1 MSELLGCCARNKA
14 LKLEGDER
22 GEKVVQTPSTTKQET
37 VTGLSRLEA
46 EKRLTHYG
54 PNAMPETRPDP
65 LWLRFFSQFQSPL
78 IYILLFALVFDVGL
92 WFFEGR
98 HGLPYE
104 SFAILTILL
113 FNAGLGVW
121 QERRAENALSKLKA
135 LAAPQVWVLRE
146 GELIRLPSQEL
157 VPGDT
162 VRLEAGE
169 RIPADGKVIQ
179 AEGLLI
185 DEAVLTGESV
195 PVDKARQDEVL
206 AGTLAVRGKGWL
218 ELTRT
223 GKESAMGRLAEMLGD
238 IKVEKTPLERR
249 LNKFGNQ
256 VAKWVL
262 LLAVGLMV
270 LLVVLEGTDNFA
282 QLLLFTVALAVAA
295 VPEGLP
301 AVLSLTLALGVER
314 MAKRKAVVRRLSAV
328 EALGSVT
335 VIATDK
341 TGTLTENKME
351 VRTTD
356 FTDVLRAHKAIA
368 LASDAEPGSAAGDP
382 LELALLTYV
391 RAQGTDVHALR
402 QLRPRLAVHPFD
414 SSWKFMRVTVEEE
427 DKIVSYLKGAP
438 EVLLERS
445 TLSLRERTSWQE
457 KMQAYAR
464 AGFRLLAFAYGKGER
479 EYDLTWLGLAMLW
492 DPPRP
497 EVPEAIHKA
506 QAAGIRVLMITGD
519 HPATALNIAQQIGLR
534 GERVLTGEDLEHLTP
549 EALTKA
555 VREVNV
561 FARVA
566 PEDKL
571 KLVDMLAQSGE
582 IVAMTGD
589 GVNDAPALKRSDV
602 GVAMGQRGSDVS
614 REVADL
620 VLLDD
625 NFATLVSAVEEG
637 RSIYSNIQKFIRFLF
652 STNVAEVL
660 VISLGAVLAFIL
672 GLQDVN
678 GSALLP
684 LLAVQILWINLV
696 SDGPPA
702 LALAL
707 DKNPG
712 AMNAPPR
719 PPQSPLLEKN
729 DLRFVLLVG
738 SLSALVGLA
747 LLGLVPRLGFELD
760 TARTVL
766 FHFLAIKQLFLTY
779 PSRHTFVQPSKNTI
793 LMWVVLLGIALQLL
807 VGFLPTTAR
816 ALGAVVLP
824 LELWGLV
831 IAASLLVWGLA
842 ESSNR
847 LIWRDRGVTYQ
858 KITDAG
864 SK

>member
-1 MSELLGCCARNKA
+1 VGKA
-14 LKLEGDER
+14 TLTAHHALN
-22 GEKVVQTPSTTKQET
+22 
-37 VTGLSRLEA
+37 GLSQLEA
-46 EKRLTHYG
+46 QKRLADYG
-54 PNAMPETRPDP
+54 PNALPETRPNP
-65 LWLRFFSQFQSPL
+65 LWLRFLRQFQSPL
-78 IYILLFALVFDVGL
+78 IYILLFALVFDVGVWL
-92 WFFEGR
+92 YEGR
-98 HGLPYE
+98 HTLPYE
-104 SFAILTILL
+104 SLAILTILF

-121 QERRAENALSKLKA
+121 QERRAENALGKLKA
-135 LAAPQVWVLRE
+135 LAAPHVWVLRDSE
-146 GELIRLPSQEL
+146 FMRLPSREL
-157 VPGDT
+157 VPGDV

-169 RIPADGKVIQ
+169 RIAADARVLQG
-179 AEGLLI
+179 EGLLI
-185 DEAVLTGESV
+185 DESVLTGESV
-195 PVDKARQDEVL
+195 PVDKAQRDEVL

-249 LNKFGNQ
+249 LNTFGNQ

-270 LLVVLEGTDNFA
+270 VLVVLEGTSNLA
-282 QLLLFTVALAVAA
+282 ELLLFTVALAVAA

-351 VRTTD
+351 VRSTD
-356 FTDVLRAHKAIA
+356 FTDALKAHRAMA
-368 LASDAEPGSAAGDP
+368 LASDAEPGSAVGDP
-382 LELALLTYV
+382 LELALLAHV
-391 RAQGTDVHALR
+391 QAQGMDVHALR
-402 QLRPRLAVHPFD
+402 QLHPRLEVRSFD
-414 SSWKFMRVTVEEE
+414 SAWKFMRVTVEEE
-427 DKIVSYLKGAP
+427 DKVVSYLKGAP

-445 TLSLRERTSWQE
+445 TLSSRERSSWQE
-457 KMQAYAR
+457 KMQAHAGE
-464 AGFRLLAFAYGKGER
+464 GFRLLAFAYGKGES
-479 EYDLTWLGLAMLW
+479 EHNLTWLGLAMLW

-497 EVPEAIHKA
+497 EVPAAIRKA
-506 QAAGIRVLMITGD
+506 QEAGIRVLMITGD
-519 HPATALNIAQQIGLR
+519 HPATALNIAQQIGIR
-534 GERVLTGEDLEHLTP
+534 GERVLTGEDLEYLSPDSLT
-549 EALTKA
+549 EALH
-555 VREVNV
+555 EVNV
-561 FARVA
+561 FARVT

-571 KLVDMLAQSGE
+571 KLVKTLAESGE

-625 NFATLVSAVEEG
+625 NFATIVSAVEEG
-637 RSIYSNIQKFIRFLF
+637 RNIYMNVQKFIRFLF

-660 VISLGAVLAFIL
+660 VIAVGAILAFIL
-672 GLQDVN
+672 GLRETN

-696 SDGPPA
+696 TDGPPA

-707 DKNPG
+707 DQNPG
-712 AMNAPPR
+712 VMNALPR

-738 SLSALVGLA
+738 GLSALVGLA
-747 LLGLVPRLGFELD
+747 LLGLVPRLGFD
-760 TARTVL
+760 FGTARTVL
-766 FHFLAIKQLFLTY
+766 FHFLAIKQLLLTY
-779 PSRHTFVQPSKNTI
+779 PSRHTFTRPRANPI
-793 LMWVVLLGIALQLL
+793 LMWVVLLGLGLQLL
-807 VGFLPTTAR
+807 VGFLPATAR
-816 ALGAVVLP
+816 ALGAVLLP

-831 IAASLLVWGLA
+831 LTASLLVWGLA
-842 ESSNR
+842 EAVNH
-847 LIWRDRGVTYQ
+847 LIWRERPVV
-858 KITDAG
+858 
-864 SK
+864 

>member
-1 MSELLGCCARNKA
+1 M
-14 LKLEGDER
+14 
-22 GEKVVQTPSTTKQET
+22 VQTTPKTGQATF
-37 VTGLSRLEA
+37 TGLSRLEA
-46 EKRLTHYG
+46 QKRLAHYG
-54 PNAMPETRPDP
+54 PNALPETRPDP
-65 LWLRFFSQFQSPL
+65 LWLRFLRQFQSPL
-78 IYILLFALVFDVGL
+78 IYILVFALVFDVGVWL
-92 WFFEGR
+92 FEGR

-113 FNAGLGVW
+113 FNAALGVW
-121 QERRAENALSKLKA
+121 QEKRAENALSKLKA

-146 GELIRLPSQEL
+146 GELTRVPSQDL
-157 VPGDT
+157 VPGDM

-169 RIPADGKVIQ
+169 RIPADGRVVQ

-185 DEAVLTGESV
+185 DESVLTGESV
-195 PVDKARQDEVL
+195 PVDKARQEEVL

-223 GKESAMGRLAEMLGD
+223 GKTSAMGRLAEMLGD
-238 IKVEKTPLERR
+238 IKIEKTPLERR
-249 LNKFGNQ
+249 LHTFGNQ
-256 VAKWVL
+256 IAKWVL

-270 LLVVLEGTDNFA
+270 VLVVLEGTSNFA
-282 QLLLFTVALAVAA
+282 ELLLFTVALAVAA

-351 VRTTD
+351 VRATD
-356 FTDVLRAHKAIA
+356 LTDSLLAHKAMA

-382 LELALLTYV
+382 LELALLTHV
-391 RAQGTDVHALR
+391 QAQGMDVQALR
-402 QLRPRLAVHPFD
+402 QFHPRLAVHPFD
-414 SSWKFMRVTVEEE
+414 SAWKFMRVTVEE
-427 DKIVSYLKGAP
+427 DNKVVSYLKGAP

-445 TLSLRERTSWQE
+445 KLSLQERNSWQE
-457 KMQAYAR
+457 KIQTYAGE
-464 AGFRLLAFAYGKGER
+464 GFRLLAFASGKNES
-479 EYDLTWLGLAMLW
+479 EHDLTWLGLAMLW

-497 EVPEAIHKA
+497 EVPQAIQKA
-506 QAAGIRVLMITGD
+506 RAAGIRVLMITGD
-519 HPATALNIAQQIGLR
+519 HPATALNIARQIGIR
-534 GERVLTGEDLEHLTP
+534 AERVLTGEDLEHLTLD
-549 EALTKA
+549 ALAHA

-561 FARVA
+561 FARVS

-571 KLVDMLAQSGE
+571 KLVETLTQSGE

-625 NFATLVSAVEEG
+625 NFATIVSAVEEG
-637 RSIYSNIQKFIRFLF
+637 RSIYTNIQKFIRFLF

-660 VISLGAVLAFIL
+660 VIAMGAVLAFIL
-672 GLQDVN
+672 GLQEVD
-678 GSALLP
+678 GRALLP

-696 SDGPPA
+696 TDGPPA

-712 AMNAPPR
+712 VMSAPPR
-719 PPQSPLLEKN
+719 PPQSPLLEPP

-738 SLSALVGLA
+738 GLGALVGLA
-747 LLGLVPRLGFELD
+747 LLGVVPRLGFEFD

-779 PSRHTFVQPSKNTI
+779 PSRHTFTRPLANPI
-793 LMWVVLLGIALQLL
+793 LLWVVLLGIGLQLF
-807 VGFLPTTAR
+807 VGFVPTMAR

-831 IAASLLVWGLA
+831 MAASLLVWGLA
-842 ESSNR
+842 ESVNR
-847 LIWRDRGVTYQ
+847 VIWQPKSVKHTNAR
-858 KITDAG
+858 
-864 SK
+864 

>member
-1 MSELLGCCARNKA
+1 MVRTTSTIHQEI
-14 LKLEGDER
+14 LK
-22 GEKVVQTPSTTKQET
+22 
-37 VTGLSRLEA
+37 GLSKLEA
-46 EKRLTHYG
+46 EKRLAHYG
-54 PNAMPETRPDP
+54 PNALPETRADP
-65 LWLRFFSQFQSPL
+65 LWLRFVRQFQSPL
-78 IYILLFALVFDVGL
+78 IYILLFALVFDVGVWL
-92 WFFEGR
+92 FEGR
-98 HGLPYE
+98 HALPYE

-121 QERRAENALSKLKA
+121 QERRAENALGKLKT

-146 GELIRLPSQEL
+146 GELLRLSSQEL
-157 VPGDT
+157 VPGDI
-162 VRLEAGE
+162 VRLETGE
-169 RIPADGKVIQ
+169 RIPADGKVVRG
-179 AEGLLI
+179 EGLLI
-185 DEAVLTGESV
+185 DESVLTGESV
-195 PVDKARQDEVL
+195 PVDKAQHEEVL

-249 LNKFGNQ
+249 LHTFGNQ
-256 VAKWVL
+256 IAKWVL

-270 LLVVLEGTDNFA
+270 VLVVLEGTSNFA
-282 QLLLFTVALAVAA
+282 ELLLFTVALAVAA

-356 FTDVLRAHKAIA
+356 FTDVLKAYRAMA
-368 LASDAEPGSAAGDP
+368 LASDAEPGSSAGDP
-382 LELALLTYV
+382 LELALLAYV
-391 RAQGTDVHALR
+391 QAQGMDVHALR
-402 QLRPRLAVHPFD
+402 QLHPRLEVHPFD
-414 SSWKFMRVTVEEE
+414 SAWKFMRVTVEED
-427 DKIVSYLKGAP
+427 DKTVSYLKGAP
-438 EVLLERS
+438 EVLLGRS
-445 TLSLRERTSWQE
+445 TLSPHERTSWQE
-457 KMQAYAR
+457 KIHAYAGE
-464 AGFRLLAFAYGKGER
+464 GFRLLAFAYGKGES
-479 EYDLTWLGLAMLW
+479 EHHLTWLGLAMLW

-497 EVPEAIHKA
+497 EVPAAIHKA
-506 QAAGIRVLMITGD
+506 QEAGIRVLMITGD
-519 HPATALNIAQQIGLR
+519 HPATALNIAQQIGIR
-534 GERVLTGEDLEHLTP
+534 GERVLTGEDLEHLSP
-549 EALTKA
+549 EALAKA
-555 VREVNV
+555 VLEVNV

-571 KLVDMLAQSGE
+571 KLVETLAQSGE
-582 IVAMTGD
+582 SVAMTGD

-625 NFATLVSAVEEG
+625 NFATIVSAVEEG
-637 RSIYSNIQKFIRFLF
+637 RSIYNNIQKFIRFLF

-660 VISLGAVLAFIL
+660 VIAVGAILAFIL
-672 GLQDVN
+672 GLQDVD
-678 GSALLP
+678 GRVLLP

-696 SDGPPA
+696 TDGPPA

-712 AMNAPPR
+712 VMNAPPR
-719 PPQSPLLEKN
+719 PLQSLLLEKS

-747 LLGLVPRLGFELD
+747 LLGLAPRFGFDFD
-760 TARTVL
+760 TTRTVL

-779 PSRHTFVQPSKNTI
+779 PSRHTFTRPLANPI
-793 LMWVVLLGIALQLL
+793 LMWVVLLGIALQLFI
-807 VGFLPTTAR
+807 GFLPATTR

-831 IAASLLVWGLA
+831 IVASLLVWGLA
-842 ESSNR
+842 EVINC
-847 LIWRDRGVTYQ
+847 LIWRVHP
-858 KITDAG
+858 AA
-864 SK
+864 

>member
-1 MSELLGCCARNKA
+1 
-14 LKLEGDER
+14 
-22 GEKVVQTPSTTKQET
+22 VVRATPKPNQET
-37 VTGLSRLEA
+37 LVGLSKLEA
-46 EKRLTHYG
+46 EKRLVHYG
-54 PNAMPETRPDP
+54 PNALPETRADP
-65 LWLRFFSQFQSPL
+65 LWLRFLRQFQSPL
-78 IYILLFALVFDVGL
+78 IYILVFALVFDIGV

-98 HGLPYE
+98 HALPYE

-135 LAAPQVWVLRE
+135 LAAPQVWVLRD

-157 VPGDT
+157 VPGDI
-162 VRLEAGE
+162 VRLESGE
-169 RIPADGKVIQ
+169 RIPADANVVQG
-179 AEGLLI
+179 EGLLI

-195 PVDKARQDEVL
+195 PADKARHDEVF

-218 ELTRT
+218 ELKRT
-223 GKESAMGRLAEMLGD
+223 GKESAMGRLAEMLGE

-249 LNKFGNQ
+249 LHKFGSQ

-270 LLVVLEGTDNFA
+270 LLLALEGTSDFA
-282 QLLLFTVALAVAA
+282 ELLLFTVALAVAA

-356 FTDVLRAHKAIA
+356 FTDALKAHKAMA
-368 LASDAEPGSAAGDP
+368 LASDAEPGSSSSAGDP
-382 LELALLTYV
+382 LELALLAHV
-391 RAQGTDVHALR
+391 RGQGMDVYALR
-402 QLRPRLAVHPFD
+402 QLHPRLEVRPFD
-414 SSWKFMRVTVEEE
+414 SAWKFMRVTVEEE
-427 DKIVSYLKGAP
+427 DKVVSYLKGAP

-445 TLSLRERTSWQE
+445 TLSPQERTSWQE
-457 KMQAYAR
+457 KMQAYAGE
-464 AGFRLLAFAYGKGER
+464 GFRLLAFAYGKGES
-479 EYDLTWLGLAMLW
+479 EHNLTWLGLAMLW

-497 EVPEAIHKA
+497 EVPAAIHKA
-506 QAAGIRVLMITGD
+506 QDAGIRVLMITGD
-519 HPATALNIAQQIGLR
+519 HPATVLTTAQQIGIR
-534 GERVLTGEDLEHLTP
+534 GERVLTGEDLEHLSP
-549 EALTKA
+549 EALAKA

-566 PEDKL
+566 PEDKF
-571 KLVDMLAQSGE
+571 KLVEMLGQTGE

-625 NFATLVSAVEEG
+625 NFATIVSAVEEG
-637 RSIYSNIQKFIRFLF
+637 RSIYTNIQKFIRFLF

-660 VISLGAVLAFIL
+660 VIAVGAILTFLL
-672 GLQDVN
+672 GLHETN

-696 SDGPPA
+696 TDGPPA

-707 DKNPG
+707 DKNPDV
-712 AMNAPPR
+712 MNALPR

-738 SLSALVGLA
+738 GLSALVGLA
-747 LLGLVPRLGFELD
+747 LLGLVPRLGYDFD

-779 PSRHTFVQPSKNTI
+779 PSRPTFTRPLANPI

-807 VGFLPTTAR
+807 VGFLPATAR
-816 ALGAVVLP
+816 ALGAVLLP

-831 IAASLLVWGLA
+831 IAASLLVWSVA
-842 ESSNR
+842 EVVNR
-847 LIWRDRGVTYQ
+847 LVWR
-858 KITDAG
+858 KF
-864 SK
+864 

>member
-1 MSELLGCCARNKA
+1 VVRATPTKET
-14 LKLEGDER
+14 LKGL
-22 GEKVVQTPSTTKQET
+22 TK
-37 VTGLSRLEA
+37 LEA
-46 EKRLTHYG
+46 EKRLAHYG
-54 PNAMPETRPDP
+54 PNALPETRPEP
-65 LWLRFFSQFQSPL
+65 LWLRFLRQFQSPL
-78 IYILLFALVFDVGL
+78 IYILLFALIFDIGVWL
-92 WFFEGR
+92 FEGR
-98 HGLPYE
+98 HALPYE

-135 LAAPQVWVLRE
+135 LAPQVWVLRE
-146 GELIRLPSQEL
+146 GELIRLPSQNL
-157 VPGDT
+157 VPGDL
-162 VRLEAGE
+162 VRLESGE
-169 RIPADGKVIQ
+169 RIPADAQIIQ

-185 DEAVLTGESV
+185 DESVLTGESV
-195 PVDKARQDEVL
+195 PVDKTRHDEVF

-249 LNKFGNQ
+249 LHTFGNQ

-270 LLVVLEGTDNFA
+270 VLVVLEGTENFA

-356 FTDVLRAHKAIA
+356 FTDALKAHEAIA

-382 LELALLTYV
+382 LELALLKHV
-391 RAQGTDVHALR
+391 QAQGMDVQALR
-402 QLRPRLAVHPFD
+402 QLRPRLALRSFD
-414 SSWKFMRVTVEEE
+414 SAWKFMRVTVEE
-427 DKIVSYLKGAP
+427 DGKMVSYLKGAP

-445 TLSLRERTSWQE
+445 TLSSQERISWQE
-457 KMQAYAR
+457 KMQAYAGE
-464 AGFRLLAFAYGKGER
+464 GFRLLAFAFATGEL
-479 EYDLTWLGLAMLW
+479 EHGLTWLGLAMLW

-497 EVPEAIHKA
+497 EVPAAIHKA

-519 HPATALNIAQQIGLR
+519 YPATALTTAQQIGIR
-534 GERVLTGEDLEHLTP
+534 AERVLTGEDMGHLSP
-549 EALTKA
+549 EALLDA
-555 VREVNV
+555 VRAVNV

-571 KLVDMLAQSGE
+571 KLVELLEQTGD

-625 NFATLVSAVEEG
+625 NFATIVSAVEEG
-637 RSIYSNIQKFIRFLF
+637 RSIYTNIQKFIRFLF

-660 VISLGAVLAFIL
+660 VIAVGTMLAFIL
-672 GLQDVN
+672 GLRAED
-678 GSALLP
+678 GSVLLP

-696 SDGPPA
+696 TDGPPA

-712 AMNAPPR
+712 VMNAPPR
-719 PPQSPLLEKN
+719 PPQSPLLEKR
-729 DLRFVLLVG
+729 DLHFVLLVG
-738 SLSALVGLA
+738 GLSALVGLL
-747 LLGLVPRLGFELD
+747 LLGLVPQFGFDLG

-766 FHFLAIKQLFLTY
+766 FHFLAIKQLVLTY
-779 PSRHTFVQPSKNTI
+779 PSRHTFTGPLKNTI
-793 LMWVVLLGIALQLL
+793 LLWVILLGLCLQLF
-807 VGFLPTTAR
+807 VGFLPAAAR
-816 ALGAVVLP
+816 ALGTVVLP

-831 IAASLLVWGLA
+831 TAASLLVWGLA
-842 ESSNR
+842 ETVNR
-847 LIWRDRGVTYQ
+847 LIWREHPASLR
-858 KITDAG
+858 
-864 SK
+864 